1 MASRPDE
8 PGRTGIGPEESDTP
22 PDDLP
27 DIPNIPGDGGVLDPD
42 DDGDLPPGGPEDEDV
57 GTETADISGPVPGDD

>member
-8 PGRTGIGPEESDTP
+8 PGRTGFGPEQSDTP

-27 DIPNIPGDGGVLDPD
+27 DIPNLPGEGGGIDGDGGDLRPGEPD
-42 DDGDLPPGGPEDEDV
+42 DEDI

>member
-8 PGRTGIGPEESDTP
+8 PGCTGIGPEESDTP

-27 DIPNIPGDGGVLDPD
+27 NIPGDGDVLDPE
-42 DDGDLPPGGPEDEDV
+42 PPDGPEGAEI
-57 GTETADISGPVPGDD
+57 GTETADISGAVPGDD